1 MNVCEIKRHFQ
12 VIIVVKLLRTILIA
26 ISDGYFHDKA
36 VTDRIVLCN
45 ENKFLMFS
53 KIELGE

>member
-1 MNVCEIKRHFQ
+1 
-12 VIIVVKLLRTILIA
+12 VKLLKTILIA

-45 ENKFLMFS
+45 ENNFLMFS

>member
-1 MNVCEIKRHFQ
+1 
-12 VIIVVKLLRTILIA
+12 VKLLKTILIA
-26 ISDGYFHDKA
+26 ISDEYFYDKA

-45 ENKFLMFS
+45 ENNFLMFS